1 MEIEGKIVLVT
12 GGAQRV
18 GAAITRALSTAGAQ
32 VAFTYHTSSDAARE
46 LERTLQGA
54 GATAQAFSC
63 DVADWAAVRTLAE
76 QVEAQW
82 GAVDI
87 IVNSASL
94 FRATPFPSDDIDSWQ
109 RITRVVIDGAFYICN
124 AFAPGMQTRDQGV
137 IINILDGSV
146 WKPWPNFL
154 AHTTAKGALAAM
166 TRQLAL
172 DLAPSVRVNAVVPGP
187 VLPPEQMQHGRHAA
201 LAQQT
206 LLKRWGE
213 PGDVAHAV
221 RYLIEA
227 NYVTGEILFVDG
239 GERLARV

>member
-1 MEIEGKIVLVT
+1 MEIEGKTVLVT
-12 GGAQRV
+12 GGAHRV
-18 GAAITRALSTAGAQ
+18 GAAITRSLSGAGAQ
-32 VAFTYHTSSDAARE
+32 VAFTYHTSGDAARE
-46 LERTLQGA
+46 LERRLQGA
-54 GATAQAFSC
+54 GAAAQAFPC
-63 DVADWAAVRTLAE
+63 DVADWAAVRALVA
-76 QVEAQW
+76 QVEARF

-94 FRATPFPSDDIDSWQ
+94 FQATPFPSNDIDTWQ
-109 RITRVVIDGAFYICN
+109 RVTRVVIDGAFYVCN
-124 AFAPGMQTRDQGV
+124 AFTPGMQTREQGT
-137 IINILDGSV
+137 IINILDSSV
-146 WKPWPNFL
+146 WKPWPNFV

-172 DLAPSVRVNAVVPGP
+172 DLAPSIRVNAVVPGP
-187 VLPPEQMQHGRHAA
+187 VLPPEQMQQDRQAA

-213 PGDVAHAV
+213 PGDVAQAV

-227 NYVTGEILFVDG
+227 DYVTGEILFVDG